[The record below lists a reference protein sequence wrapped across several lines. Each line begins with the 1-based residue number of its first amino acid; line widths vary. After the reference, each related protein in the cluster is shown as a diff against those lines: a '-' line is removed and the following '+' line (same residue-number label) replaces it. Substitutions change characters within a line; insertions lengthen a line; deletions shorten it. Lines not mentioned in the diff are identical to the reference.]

1 LIIGAAFLISSILL
15 MNVPN
20 LKFSYTGD
28 VRNALD
34 LKNIKREL
42 RYSIMFQLQ
51 SQEGYWQIHIFK
63 LLQNNFLQLG
73 FITTAINLIGAMLNL
88 ILGHWLDRHDRFQT
102 LKITSFMQGSGWLM
116 RLLVN
121 SPLGILI
128 SDSYM
133 KLTSQALGE
142 TLTVFTYDLLS
153 VKGNEII
160 LDEKIVAR
168 EIVLSAT
175 WVAVTVVS
183 MGLVYLVGFEAA
195 FIMAILGSLAIVVL

>member
-1 LIIGAAFLISSILL
+1 
-15 MNVPN
+15 
-20 LKFSYTGD
+20 
-28 VRNALD
+28 
-34 LKNIKREL
+34 
-42 RYSIMFQLQ
+42 
-51 SQEGYWQIHIFK
+51 
-63 LLQNNFLQLG
+63 
-73 FITTAINLIGAMLNL
+73 
-88 ILGHWLDRHDRFQT
+88 
-102 LKITSFMQGSGWLM
+102 
-116 RLLVN
+116 
-121 SPLGILI
+121 
-128 SDSYM
+128 M